1 MIRLSL
7 IVPVYNVE
15 RYVERCIRSLEQQDI
30 PREDYEIIVVDDGS
44 QDRSISLVEQLCREF
59 SNLVLVHK
67 PNGGL
72 SSARNFGIPH
82 ARGKYIWF
90 VDSDDYVESRVLK
103 DLLDQADALDLDL
116 LAFNYCDIWPDKS
129 PAGFNPSR
137 QPVGKVISGE
147 TYIRD
152 YPVGISAWFFLVRR
166 ELLPRHAVRFTEG
179 IIHEDYEFTL
189 HLYKYVRRM
198 TFRDVR
204 VYNYFHRE
212 GSIPTTR
219 GYQQVLKSIR
229 SWQKIVEIESA
240 RYTSDSSYDQAA
252 RQWVDTHKFFSINRL
267 FFGRIPLS
275 LKQEEYRRL
284 CRLGAFRIGRTHLNL
299 ERRLRCRL
307 LCCPWFYT
315 TFMRCFTSTQ
325 A

>member
-1 MIRLSL
+1 M
-7 IVPVYNVE
+7 
-15 RYVERCIRSLEQQDI
+15 
-30 PREDYEIIVVDDGS
+30 
-44 QDRSISLVEQLCREF
+44 
-59 SNLVLVHK
+59 
-67 PNGGL
+67 
-72 SSARNFGIPH
+72 
-82 ARGKYIWF
+82 
-90 VDSDDYVESRVLK
+90 LK

-129 PAGFNPSR
+129 PAGFHPSR

-166 ELLPRHAVRFTEG
+166 ELLTRHAVRFTEG

-212 GSIPTTR
+212 GSITTTR